1 MQLMTILA
9 MITAA
14 AGVVFALQNQESV
27 VVSLIAWRFEASL
40 AIILLLALAV
50 GGFVVAL
57 VSTPSTVRRQLEI
70 RRQQKRI
77 EELELRIGTLE
88 GENTRLGSELRIER
102 QRGHQSAGTPDG
114 QPATAEESA
123 SPYKEMPYLI
133 ATRPGDGDGKAG

>member
-27 VVSLIAWRFEASL
+27 AVSLIAWRFEASL
-40 AIILLLALAV
+40 AIILLLALAI

-57 VSTPSTVRRQLEI
+57 VSTPSTLRRQLEI

-77 EELELRIGTLE
+77 EELELRIGTLQ
-88 GENTRLGSELRIER
+88 GENARLGAELRAER
-102 QRGHQSAGTPDG
+102 QRNHQPAGTPHE
-114 QPATAEESA
+114 QPATADENA

-133 ATRPGDGDGKAG
+133 ATRPGDGDGKAN

>member
-27 VVSLIAWRFEASL
+27 AVSLIAWRFEASL

-50 GGFVVAL
+50 GGFVVGL

-77 EELELRIGTLE
+77 EELELRIETLRS
-88 GENTRLGSELRIER
+88 ENTELRAE
-102 QRGHQSAGTPDG
+102 QRRSQPEAG
-114 QPATAEESA
+114 AAAAA
-123 SPYKEMPYLI
+123 SPYKEMPDLI
-133 ATRPGDGDGKAG
+133 AARPGDGDGKAG

>member
-14 AGVVFALQNQESV
+14 AGVVFALQNQETV
-27 VVSLIAWRFEASL
+27 AVSLIAWRFEASL

-50 GGFVVAL
+50 GGFVVGL

-77 EELELRIGTLE
+77 EELELRIETLRS
-88 GENTRLGSELRIER
+88 ENTELRRSQPEA
-102 QRGHQSAGTPDG
+102 GASA
-114 QPATAEESA
+114 A
-123 SPYKEMPYLI
+123 SLYKEMPDLI
-133 ATRPGDGDGKAG
+133 AARPGDGDGKTG

>member
-27 VVSLIAWRFEASL
+27 AVSLIAWRFEASL

-77 EELELRIGTLE
+77 EELELRIGTLQR
-88 GENTRLGSELRIER
+88 ENSRLAAELRAEQ
-102 QRGHQSAGTPDG
+102 QRGRESAETAHTP
-114 QPATAEESA
+114 PATAEESA

-133 ATRPGDGDGKAG
+133 ATRPGDGKAG